1 VELFAPPGEGHAM
14 SWFVEDSTPVL
25 VWGAILEAVLIFA
38 LVKSGRVWLLYVMA
52 GLALV
57 VGGIVW
63 HEKHTITDTKQIRAT
78 LFQAAAAM
86 ERNNLPAVLEFI
98 SPTAPDL
105 RRQASQIS
113 STVKLDEV
121 HLTDLKI
128 QVNRFNNPPTATVDF
143 FVRVGGVDRSGNFPF
158 ANVMQRAQVT
168 LRLEND
174 HWLVS
179 GYTPADGGH

>member
-1 VELFAPPGEGHAM
+1 M

-78 LFQAAAAM
+78 LFQAAEAM

-98 SPTAPDL
+98 SPTAPEL
-105 RRQASQIS
+105 RQKANQIS
-113 STVKLDEV
+113 LTFKLDEV
-121 HLTDLKI
+121 HLADLKI
-128 QVNRFNNPPTATVDF
+128 QVNRFNNPPTATADF
-143 FVRVGGVDRSGNFPF
+143 FVRLGGVDRTGGFPF
-158 ANVMQRAQVT
+158 ANVTRRVQVM
-168 LRLEND
+168 LRLENER
-174 HWLVS
+174 WLVS
-179 GYTPADGGH
+179 GYTLDADGAH